1 VILVGKSKDKVS
13 ISFVGG
19 NADDVTGSC
28 ILVEME
34 DIKILLECGLY
45 QSNNIAKDYKINGEK
60 FKFKP
65 RDIDYVFL
73 NHAHADHSCL
83 IPRLI
88 KEGFQGQI
96 ITTCETARIVV
107 PILYDS
113 EYIIERTAE
122 YLSKKNKTEVLPL
135 YSEEDVH
142 KTLSYVV
149 GYSYN
154 TLYALDDRVSFEW
167 LANGHIIGS
176 ASLRLYLRQKNNHV
190 SKIFYTSDI
199 GNIQFKKYY
208 VEDFEKETKTNYL
221 IAEATYANK
230 ERKITK
236 KERDIDIQKLKT
248 AIEDICIGKKGRILI
263 PSFSLDRSQNILTVL
278 YEIYHEDSNFKIP
291 IIVDSPLAVEITN
304 IYRDILTGE
313 DKELIEKICSWENV
327 RFIKDKKESDASV
340 LDKSPKI
347 IISSSGMMQA
357 GRVIK
362 YAQSILPDS
371 RSMTIF
377 IGYSTVGSLAWKIK
391 NGKSNKTITINGKPC
406 ANRCSVLEL
415 RSFSSH
421 IQYLDMLDYYSQVNC
436 EKIYLV
442 HSEQKSKI
450 EFAKELQEKLEKEN
464 KTTKVVATNKTT
476 VARL

>member
-1 VILVGKSKDKVS
+1 
-13 ISFVGG
+13 
-19 NADDVTGSC
+19 
-28 ILVEME
+28 
-34 DIKILLECGLY
+34 
-45 QSNNIAKDYKINGEK
+45 
-60 FKFKP
+60 
-65 RDIDYVFL
+65 
-73 NHAHADHSCL
+73 
-83 IPRLI
+83 
-88 KEGFQGQI
+88 
-96 ITTCETARIVV
+96 
-107 PILYDS
+107 
-113 EYIIERTAE
+113 
-122 YLSKKNKTEVLPL
+122 
-135 YSEEDVH
+135 
-142 KTLSYVV
+142 
-149 GYSYN
+149 
-154 TLYALDDRVSFEW
+154 
-167 LANGHIIGS
+167 
-176 ASLRLYLRQKNNHV
+176 
-190 SKIFYTSDI
+190 
-199 GNIQFKKYY
+199 
-208 VEDFEKETKTNYL
+208 
-221 IAEATYANK
+221 
-230 ERKITK
+230 
-236 KERDIDIQKLKT
+236 
-248 AIEDICIGKKGRILI
+248 
-263 PSFSLDRSQNILTVL
+263 
-278 YEIYHEDSNFKIP
+278 
-291 IIVDSPLAVEITN
+291 VDSPLAVEITN